1 MEMTSQKEKDWV
13 GKESSDTIVEDLE
26 DSHEVPLSYFERE
39 VSLSKELLHQTSCAR
54 LLDLSPNGLDMAL
67 AAVDLKIYVCLVC
80 KNSTHWSILE
90 AALKAKLTKAMN
102 DSENTRFYLSNER
115 LGLST
120 ESSTG
125 GSAQPAGQTEAEGGG
140 ADTSSDGE

>member
-1 MEMTSQKEKDWV
+1 M
-13 GKESSDTIVEDLE
+13 
-26 DSHEVPLSYFERE
+26 
-39 VSLSKELLHQTSCAR
+39 
-54 LLDLSPNGLDMAL
+54 
-67 AAVDLKIYVCLVC
+67 DLKIYVCLVC
-80 KNSTHWSILE
+80 KNSTHWSTLE
-90 AALKAKLTKAMN
+90 AELTKATN

-140 ADTSSDGE
+140 ADTSSDDE